1 MPGFAKPQD
10 LKQSETVV
18 GGLPPIDTIS
28 DQTFYGFRYNVDT
41 GKLILE
47 ILDGSDAVSL
57 PSGDVIK
64 DNDYRQW
71 LWTQKRL
78 KFSWREENGHLL
90 VEVR

>member
-10 LKQSETVV
+10 STPNETVT
-18 GGLPPIDTIS
+18 GGAPDINTVS
-28 DQTFYGFRYNVDT
+28 NQTFYGFRYNVDT

-47 ILDGSDAVSL
+47 ILDGDTAVSL
-57 PSGDVIK
+57 PMEGVIK

-78 KFSWREENGHLL
+78 KFVWNEDNGHLL